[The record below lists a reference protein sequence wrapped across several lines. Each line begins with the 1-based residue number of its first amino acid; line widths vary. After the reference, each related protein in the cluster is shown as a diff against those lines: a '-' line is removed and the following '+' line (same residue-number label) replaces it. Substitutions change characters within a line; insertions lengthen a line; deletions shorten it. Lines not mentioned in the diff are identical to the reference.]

1 MRKTSITL
9 QGHRTSFSLEAD
21 FLLLLRALAEE
32 RALSLAQLVAQIDR
46 ARLSQA
52 EPANLSSALRLFVL
66 RAVAQRQVRLEEV
79 VLQRGGDA
87 QDPPMKPPMK
97 PPLDH
102 PSERPLAQALRQLA
116 GQRDPSQAANQS
128 HSHD

>member
-32 RALSLAQLVAQIDR
+32 RDLSLAQLVAQIDR

-52 EPANLSSALRLFVL
+52 EPANLSSALRLFVVHAIA
-66 RAVAQRQVRLEEV
+66 RRQVKLERASLDQASLEHTSLEQPV
-79 VLQRGGDA
+79 SGQADAKPQDDLQDG
-87 QDPPMKPPMK
+87 PF
-97 PPLDH
+97 
-102 PSERPLAQALRQLA
+102 AQALRQLTEPPTDLKPA
-116 GQRDPSQAANQS
+116 K
-128 HSHD
+128 